1 MIARDTQFA
10 GFAKLLWDELVEQ
23 RGYVDVDAYWDDGI
37 DPINYRQIIARR
49 AYDLVKHTMI
59 ELSCQGALD
68 FRDPDFDKYEYRAG
82 EMVEIIPDMTEWP
95 REEE

>member
-1 MIARDTQFA
+1 MATVRLRPTAFDVIDRR
-10 GFAKLLWDELVEQ
+10 KLVEQ

-49 AYDLVKHTMI
+49 AYDLAKHI
-59 ELSCQGALD
+59 LKDIQYDHEKYIDDHVRKLS
-68 FRDPDFDKYEYRAG
+68 
-82 EMVEIIPDMTEWP
+82 DMTEWP